1 MTPNTGADN
10 PSLTRLPTTGTK
22 QERSWLWPVAILALF
37 VLLFVGAGWLVHV
50 AWEVREVPMDTESQ
64 PAVVGGTLR

>member
-1 MTPNTGADN
+1 
-10 PSLTRLPTTGTK
+10 
-22 QERSWLWPVAILALF
+22 VAILALF